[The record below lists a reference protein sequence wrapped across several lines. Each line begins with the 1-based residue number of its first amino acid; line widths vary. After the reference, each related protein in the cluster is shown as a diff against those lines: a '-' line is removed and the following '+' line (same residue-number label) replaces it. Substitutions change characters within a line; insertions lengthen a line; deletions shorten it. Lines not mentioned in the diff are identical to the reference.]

1 MEGTT
6 ENRKMNKERVKPF
19 NNKVWCD
26 MTFDNDDLANKFVES
41 LNLAGISCKK
51 NENKVTI
58 SYID

>member
-1 MEGTT
+1 MKTI
-6 ENRKMNKERVKPF
+6 PF

-26 MTFDNDDLANKFVES
+26 MTFDDDGLANKFVKA
-41 LNLAGISCKK
+41 LKLAGVSCTK